1 MKIDRLIGI
10 LSILLQQ
17 EKVTAPYLAE
27 KFEVSRRTISRDIE
41 ALCRAGI
48 PVVTEQG
55 AGGGISVMNACRLDR
70 ALLTSSEL
78 QAILEGLR
86 NLDRLTGSSRYE
98 LLMEKLSA
106 KHSEIPAAGR
116 YMRIDPASHDTR
128 RLAPRIRLF
137 QEAIETHTPAVF
149 RYFAPGQESERVIEP
164 YLLVYRWQAWYV
176 WGKCRLRGE
185 FRLFKLARM
194 TGAGLLP
201 ERFEPEEAPEPGDI
215 PREVYNPDRL
225 SLTAV
230 FRPEVRWR
238 LIEEFDP
245 EQISEQPDGSLLV
258 SFSWSDRPSL
268 FGYLLGFGTR
278 ARLLGPPELVKE
290 FAEHAEEIARLYR
303 EVRGGEREP

>member
-10 LSILLQQ
+10 LSILLQR

-48 PVVTEQG
+48 PIVTGQG
-55 AGGGISVMNACRLDR
+55 AGGGISIMSGCRLDR
-70 ALLTSSEL
+70 ALLTSGEL

-86 NLDRLTGSSRYE
+86 NLDGMTGSRRYE
-98 LLMEKLSA
+98 LLVEKLSA
-106 KHSEIPAAGR
+106 KHSEIPADGR
-116 YMRIDPASHDTR
+116 YMRIDPTAHDTR

-137 QEAIETHTPAVF
+137 QEAIETHTPAAF
-149 RYFAPGQESERVIEP
+149 RYFAPERESERIIEP

-194 TGAGLLP
+194 TGASLLS

-215 PREVYNPDRL
+215 PQEIYDPDRL

-230 FRPEVRWR
+230 FQPGVRWR
-238 LIEEFDP
+238 LIEEFAP
-245 EQISEQPDGSLLV
+245 EQISEQPDGSFLV

-268 FGYLLGFGTR
+268 FGYLLGFGMQ
-278 ARLLGPPELVKE
+278 ARLLGPPELVRE
-290 FAEHAEEIARLYR
+290 FAEHAEGIARLYR
-303 EVRGGEREP
+303 EM